1 MTNLPAPVSALW
13 NDLETVRAEVLREV
27 EGLSQDQSNWKP
39 AEKEWSIGEIVDHLT
54 LAEIAT
60 GKVTAKL
67 TREAEAAGR
76 LAPFPRDLASFAVL
90 PLRPGDGRA
99 QAPSVVWPQ
108 YGKAISD
115 LVATMKAT
123 RERSRGSVE
132 TLANVD
138 PRPLTFK
145 HPLLGDLDVAQWWTL
160 QAAHDG
166 IHLAQIRAARAS
178 PGFPTA

>member
-1 MTNLPAPVSALW
+1 MTNFPAPVSALW
-13 NDLETVRAEVLREV
+13 NDLQTVRAEVLREV
-27 EGLSQDQSNWKP
+27 EGLSQGQSNWKP

-60 GKVTAKL
+60 GKVTARVA
-67 TREAEAAGR
+67 REAEATGT
-76 LAPFPRDLASFAVL
+76 LAPFPHDLASFAAL
-90 PLRPGDGRA
+90 PLRPGGGAA

-108 YGKAISD
+108 YGRAIAD

-123 RERSRGSVE
+123 RERSRSSIE
-132 TLANVD
+132 TLAKVD

-145 HPLLGDLDVAQWWTL
+145 HPLLGDLDVAQWWML

-166 IHLAQIRAARAS
+166 IHLAQIRAVRAS